1 MKITLPWMSRA
12 DKRRWRS
19 AAGLKDLGALVAAWL
34 IGDIASQ
41 PGYQPHCG
49 PDEET
54 QHLIP
59 VLVAVNR
66 LGFVTDSSQ
75 PGFAG
80 YGYDHHWWEQRAA
93 VSGLVDDPEL
103 RDRLVAAAELAGLTV
118 VQHDM
123 TPRRHAEGVPVT
135 RSLGRARTHFGGFLS
150 VRDLRTVWQ
159 PEIIGRRAFEK
170 VTAAWQ
176 LTLIDPEWGRDDV
189 LWEALA
195 EVVRQYR
202 LEDVERQARKAR
214 EALTHENLCRRYA
227 NPFLAR
233 PMVKEWHENR
243 LNAAIEEAKLSGC
256 TEAAIAL
263 VVGCECD

>member
-1 MKITLPWMSRA
+1 MSRA

-19 AAGLKDLGALVAAWL
+19 AENLPDLGHLVASWL
-34 IGDIASQ
+34 IGDLASLV
-41 PGYQPHCG
+41 GYQPNCG

-80 YGYDHHWWEQRAA
+80 TGHDNHWWEQRAA

-103 RDRLVAAAELAGLTV
+103 RDRLVAAAEVAGLTV

-123 TPRRHAEGVPVT
+123 RPRRHAEGVPVT
-135 RSLGRARTHFGGFLS
+135 RRLGTVHTRFGRFLP

-159 PEIIGRRAFEK
+159 PEIIGRRAFEQ
-170 VTAAWQ
+170 VTTAWQ
-176 LTLIDPEWGRDDV
+176 VTLIDPQWGRDEV

-195 EVVRQYR
+195 EVVRRYL
-202 LEDVERQARKAR
+202 LEDVERKAR
-214 EALTHENLCRRYA
+214 TARVALTHENLCRRYA
-227 NPFLAR
+227 DPLRAR
-233 PMVKEWHENR
+233 PVVEKWHKSR
-243 LNAAIEEAKLSGC
+243 LDAAIDEAKLSGC
-256 TEAAIAL
+256 TDDAIAL
-263 VVGCECD
+263 VVGCERED

>member
-1 MKITLPWMSRA
+1 MKLPWMSRT

-19 AAGLKDLGALVAAWL
+19 AAGLHDLGSLVASWL
-34 IGDIASQ
+34 TGDIASQ
-41 PGYQPHCG
+41 PGYQPNCG

-66 LGFVTDSSQ
+66 LGYVTDASQ
-75 PGFAG
+75 PGENAFG
-80 YGYDHHWWEQRAA
+80 TNGRWWEQRAA
-93 VSGLVDDPEL
+93 VSGLVDDPQL

-118 VQHDM
+118 VQHGM

-135 RSLGRARTHFGGFLS
+135 RCEGHVYTAFGSFLPI
-150 VRDLRTVWQ
+150 RDLRAVW
-159 PEIIGRRAFEK
+159 PPHIIGRRAFGK
-170 VTAAWQ
+170 VAEAWQ

-202 LEDVERQARKAR
+202 LEAFALWAVEAR
-214 EALTHENLCRRYA
+214 EALSHENLCRRYA

-233 PMVKEWHENR
+233 PLVKGWYDEL
-243 LNAAIEEAKLSGC
+243 LNTAIDEAKLSGC
-256 TEAAIAL
+256 TDADIARAS
-263 VVGCECD
+263 GCTCD

>member
-1 MKITLPWMSRA
+1 MKLPWMSGR

-19 AAGLKDLGALVAAWL
+19 AAGLHDLGSLVASWL

-41 PGYQPHCG
+41 PGYQPNCG
-49 PDEET
+49 PEEET

-66 LGFVTDSSQ
+66 LGYVTDSSQ

-93 VSGLVDDPEL
+93 VSGLVDDPQL

-123 TPRRHAEGVPVT
+123 RPRRHAEGVPVT
-135 RSLGRARTHFGGFLS
+135 RSLGHVYTAFGRFLP
-150 VRDLRTVWQ
+150 VRDLRTIWPPQ
-159 PEIIGRRAFEK
+159 IIGRRAFDK
-170 VTAAWQ
+170 VTGAWQ
-176 LTLIDPEWGRDDV
+176 LTLIDPKWGRDDA

-202 LEDVERQARKAR
+202 LEAVEKEARLSR
-214 EALTHENLCRRYA
+214 EALTHDNLCRRYA

-233 PMVKEWHENR
+233 PLVKEWHAER
-243 LNAAIEEAKLSGC
+243 LNTAIDEAKLSGC
-256 TEAAIAL
+256 TEADIAL

>member
-1 MKITLPWMSRA
+1 MKLRLPWMSRE
-12 DKRRWRS
+12 DKRCWRS
-19 AAGLKDLGALVAAWL
+19 AAGLRDLGSLVAAWL

-41 PGYQPHCG
+41 PGYQPKCG

-54 QHLIP
+54 WHLIP

-66 LGFVTDSSQ
+66 LGYVTDGSQ
-75 PGFAG
+75 PGFDG
-80 YGYDHHWWEQRAA
+80 PGDDGQRWLQRAA
-93 VSGLVDDPEL
+93 VSGLVDDPQL
-103 RDRLVAAAELAGLTV
+103 RDRLVAAAKMAGLTV

-123 TPRRHAEGVPVT
+123 TPRRHAEGIPVT
-135 RSLGRARTHFGGFLS
+135 KSGGHDYTWFGRFLP
-150 VRDLRTVWQ
+150 VRDLQTVWQ
-159 PEIIGRRAFEK
+159 PEIIGRRAFGK
-170 VTAAWQ
+170 VAGAWQ

-214 EALTHENLCRRYA
+214 EALTHENLCRRFA

-233 PMVKEWHENR
+233 PMVKEWHEER
-243 LNAAIEEAKLSGC
+243 LNAAIDEAKLSGC
-256 TEAAIAL
+256 TDAAIEL

>member
-1 MKITLPWMSRA
+1 MKLPWMSGA

-19 AAGLKDLGALVAAWL
+19 AESLQDLGALVASWL

-49 PDEET
+49 PEEET

-66 LGFVTDSSQ
+66 LGFVTDGSQ
-75 PGFAG
+75 PGLAG

-93 VSGLVDDPEL
+93 VSGMVDDPEL

-123 TPRRHAEGVPVT
+123 TPRRHAEGVPAT
-135 RSLGRARTHFGGFLS
+135 RSLGRVHTRFGGFLP

-159 PEIIGRRAFEK
+159 PEIIGRRVFDK
-170 VTAAWQ
+170 VVAAWQ

-195 EVVRQYR
+195 EVVRRYR
-202 LEDVERQARKAR
+202 LEAVERKVRRARVVLDPAYLK
-214 EALTHENLCRRYA
+214 EHYA
-227 NPFLAR
+227 YPDLAR
-233 PMVKEWHENR
+233 GSLKER
-243 LNAAIEEAKLSGC
+243 LDTELDAAIDEAKLSGC
-256 TEAAIAL
+256 TDADIEL
-263 VVGCECD
+263 VTRGT

>member
-1 MKITLPWMSRA
+1 MKLPWMSRA

-19 AAGLKDLGALVAAWL
+19 AESLQDLGALVASWL

-54 QHLIP
+54 RHLIP

-66 LGFVTDSSQ
+66 LGYVTDGSQ
-75 PGFAG
+75 PGHNGFG
-80 YGYDHHWWEQRAA
+80 VNGHWWEQRAA

-103 RDRLVAAAELAGLTV
+103 RDRLVAAAEVAGLTV
-118 VQHDM
+118 VQHDL

-135 RSLGRARTHFGGFLS
+135 RCLGRVHTRFGGFLS
-150 VRDLRTVWQ
+150 ARHLRGVWQ

-195 EVVRQYR
+195 EVVRRYR
-202 LEDVERQARKAR
+202 LEDVERQARLRR

-233 PMVKEWHENR
+233 GLVQEWHDEKVQ
-243 LNAAIEEAKLSGC
+243 AAIEEAKLSGC
-256 TEAAIAL
+256 TDADIAL